1 MADFLKEF
9 KQRNWA
15 RDLESYKRYTQMM
28 DRSGSPQI
36 KSIAHRERNR
46 IRDAWP
52 NQAKVFDA
60 IDVEVLSK

>member
-15 RDLESYKRYTQMM
+15 RDLESYKRYVNMM
-28 DRSGSPQI
+28 KSSSPQL
-36 KSIAHRERNR
+36 KAMAMKQRER
-46 IRDAWP
+46 IRGEWP
-52 NQAKVFDA
+52 TQIKVFDA